1 MNRWDLGGDRKSTW
15 LRNNKQTIRFYINI
29 NNKDGVIFA
38 IYFNLEFPT
47 QEFASASADCRMNV
61 NIYKAHEL
69 LCNINEYAT
78 RAASK
83 ALGW

>member
-1 MNRWDLGGDRKSTW
+1 MNRWDLGGDGKSIW
-15 LRNNKQTIRFYINI
+15 LRKNKQKIRFYINI
-29 NNKDGVIFA
+29 NNKNGVIFA

-78 RAASK
+78 SASSN